1 MASRE
6 VHVERLIS
14 RRVVEADGRSA
25 GRIEDIRVERAG
37 DDLVVSEYLLGPAAL
52 LERLSASIM
61 KLPLLRLLRRGHGAA
76 RHVRWQ
82 DMDLSDPG
90 RPRLRAGNADRKR
103 R

>member
-14 RRVVEADGRSA
+14 RRVVDAGGRSV
-25 GRIEDIRVERAG
+25 GRIEEIRVERKG

-61 KLPLLRLLRRGHGAA
+61 KLPLLRLLRRGRRAS
-76 RHVRWQ
+76 HVRWQ
-82 DMDLSDPG
+82 DMDLGDPEH
-90 RPRLRAGNADRKR
+90 PRLRAGSAERKR